1 MQILLLV
8 FAVLQTAQAPVPA
21 APPSARGDRFQIM
34 VPQGWKTLYDGGYVL
49 LEHSTGASVM
59 VERINRT
66 TNLLDYAQRQAER
79 IMSPLGFAKME
90 EPKHFK
96 DTHDEWV
103 QYEILGNRISDRHRI
118 LYRVLRRDTG
128 FFELVYEAPE
138 ERFDALVTEAT
149 EIASSVQSII
159 EAPPIR
165 RVRR

>member
-1 MQILLLV
+1 VHILLLV
-8 FAVLQTAQAPVPA
+8 FVIVQAAQTPAP
-21 APPSARGDRFQIM
+21 PPSARGDRFQIM

-49 LEHSTGASVM
+49 LEHSSGASVM

-79 IMSPLGFAKME
+79 IMSPLGFAKMA

-96 DTHDEWV
+96 DTRDEWV

-118 LYRVLRRDTG
+118 LYRVLRRDSG

-138 ERFDALVTEAT
+138 ERFDSLITQAT
-149 EIASSVQSII
+149 DIASSLQTII
-159 EAPPIR
+159 EAPPAR
-165 RVRR
+165 RARR